1 MRRHAISVLL
11 CGFFAIPLGGCSA
24 FRGAEE
30 PSGGADLRAEV
41 NTLRRQAA
49 VTEVELARL
58 RHRVQDLES
67 QVRGEAPVERREP
80 ASAAPPRSEGI
91 APTARVPETR
101 VQETS
106 RLEEKPPSRTVPSSP
121 VTPPAIEES
130 ELDDEWSILETESDA
145 EADLEPRAEAVSRVT
160 PPPVQPPLGQVE
172 VASPAVTLAPVS
184 PEARMIY
191 DEAYT
196 LYHEGAY
203 PQAEAK
209 FLEFLALGPGNELSD
224 NAMFWVGSTRYAR
237 GDYPGALR
245 AFRETVESYPDQN
258 KVPDALFK
266 IGQCLEHVGDRQS
279 AETVFGE
286 LTRRFPETAA
296 AALAAERL
304 ANP

>member
-1 MRRHAISVLL
+1 L
-11 CGFFAIPLGGCSA
+11 
-24 FRGAEE
+24 GAED
-30 PSGGADLRAEV
+30 PNGGADLRAEV
-41 NTLRRQAA
+41 NALRRQAA

-67 QVRGEAPVERREP
+67 QVRGESPVDSIESTMATPPTSQRIVPPPSRPER
-80 ASAAPPRSEGI
+80 
-91 APTARVPETR
+91 
-101 VQETS
+101 S
-106 RLEEKPPSRTVPSSP
+106 RLEELPPSRTVPSAP
-121 VTPPAIEES
+121 VATPVIEES
-130 ELDDEWSILETESDA
+130 ELEDEWTILETESETSSA
-145 EADLEPRAEAVSRVT
+145 SQSVNGPQPGTRVT
-160 PPPVQPPLGQVE
+160 SPPPVEPPVGRVE
-172 VASPAVTLAPVS
+172 VASPAETLEPVS
-184 PEARMIY
+184 PEARLIY
-191 DEAYT
+191 DQAYT
-196 LYHEGAY
+196 LYHEGSY
-203 PQAEAK
+203 SRAEAK

-266 IGQCLEHVGDRQS
+266 IGQCLEHVGDRPS
-279 AETVFGE
+279 AETVFEE

>member
-1 MRRHAISVLL
+1 MRSHAVVLL
-11 CGFFAIPLGGCSA
+11 LLGVATISLGGCSVFQGTEA
-24 FRGAEE
+24 PGE
-30 PSGGADLRAEV
+30 GVDLRAEV
-41 NTLRRQAA
+41 NALRRQAA

-67 QVRGEAPVERREP
+67 QVRGEGPVERREP
-80 ASAAPPRSEGI
+80 TSASPPTIERIASPPSRSES
-91 APTARVPETR
+91 A
-101 VQETS
+101 
-106 RLEEKPPSRTVPSSP
+106 RLEEIQPSRTVPSAP
-121 VTPPAIEES
+121 VVPPAIEES
-130 ELDDEWSILETESDA
+130 ELEEEWTVLENSSES
-145 EADLEPRAEAVSRVT
+145 ESEPVARTT
-160 PPPVQPPLGQVE
+160 PPAVQPPLGQVE
-172 VASPAVTLAPVS
+172 VSSPAVTLAPVS
-184 PEARMIY
+184 PEARLVY
-191 DEAYT
+191 DQAYT
-196 LYHEGAY
+196 LYHEGSY

-209 FLEFLALGPGNELSD
+209 FLEFLTLGPGNELSD

-279 AETVFGE
+279 AETVFEE